1 MRSVLSLVTLLL
13 FTAALVT
20 TVAPPANAVE
30 RSEIP
35 EKYTWNLKDT
45 FADEAAWKAARADAL
60 KRIPG
65 IARFQGN
72 LGKSAGELLTCL
84 TTVMDLDRD
93 LAKMR
98 SYASWLRD
106 QDTRVSRS
114 QEMLQEAEKAIVDFR
129 TAAAFLRPEILSM
142 DPAKVRSFVA
152 SEPRLKPYEF
162 FLEDILRRKPHT
174 LSPAEEEI
182 VARAGN
188 LESAGEALYS
198 IFTNADFPYPEITLS
213 TGEKVRLDAAAY
225 TKYRASADRGDREK
239 VFEAF
244 FTRYREYERT
254 LGTALYAQVKAHVF
268 DRDVHKFGSSLEDTL
283 FEFAIPTDVYR
294 QLIAD
299 VHANLPTLH
308 RYLALRKRMMG
319 LDKIGYEDLYAPI
332 VNEANATFTPEQA
345 MDLTLKAVAP
355 LGKEYVDTLRK
366 GFADRWVDFLPSTGK
381 RSGAYS
387 ETVYGV
393 HPYQLLNFMGNYDD
407 VSTLAHESGHSM
419 HSYLSDTSQP
429 YVTHDYST
437 FVAEVA
443 STLNENLLFRQM
455 LREAKDD
462 ATRLSLLGGHLDLL
476 RLTLFRQTLFA
487 EFELAIHEKAEHGET
502 LTGEGLSKLYLD
514 LLRTY
519 YGHDKGVCEIKDRYA
534 IEWAYIPHFYWD
546 FYVYQYAT
554 SLVASISLSR
564 GILDET
570 AAGGGATSRRDAYL
584 HMLRSGSSKYPI
596 VLLRDAGVDMTTS
609 SPFAAAMKEMNQTM
623 DEMEAI
629 LGRAGGK

>member
-1 MRSVLSLVTLLL
+1 MRSVLSCVISLLCA
-13 FTAALVT
+13 AALVT
-20 TVAPPANAVE
+20 TVVPPVNAVE

-65 IARFQGN
+65 IARFKGN
-72 LGKSAGELLTCL
+72 LGKSADQLLECL
-84 TTVMDLDRD
+84 TTIMDVDRE
-93 LAKMR
+93 LARIR

-114 QEMLQEAEKAIVDFR
+114 QEMLQEAEQAIVDFR
-129 TAAAFLRPEILSM
+129 TAASFIRPEILSM
-142 DPAKVRSFVA
+142 DPVKVRFFVS
-152 SEPRLKPYEF
+152 SEPRLKPYAF
-162 FLEDILRRKPHT
+162 FLDDILRRKPHT
-174 LSPAEEEI
+174 LSPEEEGI

-188 LESAGEALYS
+188 LEGAGEALYS
-198 IFTNADFPYPEITLS
+198 VFTNADFPYPEITLS
-213 TGEKVRLDAAAY
+213 NGEKIRLDAAAY
-225 TKYRASADRGDREK
+225 TKYRAAADRSDREK
-239 VFEAF
+239 VFDAF

-283 FEFAIPTDVYR
+283 FEYAIPTEVYR
-294 QLIAD
+294 QLISD

-308 RYLALRKRMMG
+308 RYLALRKRMMH
-319 LDKIGYEDLYAPI
+319 LDKLGYEDLYAPI
-332 VNEANATFTPEQA
+332 VKEASATFTPEQA
-345 MDLTLKAVAP
+345 MDLTLEAVAP
-355 LGKEYVDTLRK
+355 LGEEYVATLRK
-366 GFADRWVDFLPSTGK
+366 GFSDRWVDFLPSTGK

-393 HPYQLLNFMGNYDD
+393 HPYQLLNFMGSYDD

-429 YVTHDYST
+429 YVTHDYAT

-455 LREAKDD
+455 LRDAKDD
-462 ATRLSLLGGHLDLL
+462 TTRLSLLGGHLDLL

-487 EFELAIHEKAEHGET
+487 EFELAIHEKAERGET
-502 LTGEGLSKLYLD
+502 LTGEGLSKLYLS
-514 LLRTY
+514 LLREY
-519 YGHDKGVCEIKDRYA
+519 YGHDQGVCEIKDRYA
-534 IEWAYIPHFYWD
+534 IEWAYIPHFYWN

-554 SLVASISLSR
+554 SLVASISVSR
-564 GILDET
+564 GILDE
-570 AAGGGATSRRDAYL
+570 ASASGASAPRRDACL

-596 VLLRDAGVDMTTS
+596 DLLRDAGVDMTTS
-609 SPFAAAMKEMNQTM
+609 APFAAAMKEMNQTM

-629 LGRAGGK
+629 LSRAGKK